1 MIRVGCQYETTKC
14 GPVTVIEQLS
24 DYYYRVRFH
33 KTGTEKAFRQDAIK
47 RGEIKDPYAP
57 LRCGVGITGDLYTK
71 EKNAQIYGVWQHMID
86 RCYNPRNKRFQSYKH
101 VQVCKEWLLFENFY
115 HDYTLIDGFDQTA
128 FENHELVLDKDKKQR
143 YSKNK
148 VYSLE
153 TCTWISCKE
162 NVHMQDIQMKPFIAI
177 DPNGNKYHSDN
188 ITEFARQHEGLTR
201 RHISGILHD
210 RAKTT
215 AGGWKFFYEEMT

>member
-57 LRCGVGITGDLYTK
+57 LRCGVGITGDFYTK
-71 EKNAQIYGVWQHMID
+71 EKNAQI
-86 RCYNPRNKRFQSYKH
+86 
-101 VQVCKEWLLFENFY
+101 
-115 HDYTLIDGFDQTA
+115 
-128 FENHELVLDKDKKQR
+128 
-143 YSKNK
+143 
-148 VYSLE
+148 
-153 TCTWISCKE
+153 

-201 RHISGILHD
+201 RHISGILHG